1 MAMTDSGA
9 AAPILHNANPEPE
22 RAQRHQLH
30 LVQATSTRT
39 RRNHGAFTLGGQ
51 LACVYSARSA
61 GKCYGVSF
69 ELGAGTLSL
78 AARMTAS
85 QARAMARALTSAA
98 DAADATQRQE
108 GGAA

>member
-1 MAMTDSGA
+1 MAGQSLGA
-9 AAPILHNANPEPE
+9 PAPVLSPSSPSAP
-22 RAQRHQLH
+22 QRPLH
-30 LVQATSTRT
+30 LVATTNTRT

-51 LACVYSARSA
+51 LACVYSARGA

-78 AARMTAS
+78 AARMTAG
-85 QARAMARALTSAA
+85 QARNMARALLAAA
-98 DAADATQRQE
+98 DAVDGAQAGAA